1 MPSTR
6 MVLKNET
13 WGRTIEQN
21 LDFGV
26 FFTGDLRCHLR
37 EWYQKLRHVDEAT
50 SKILTSMYFFT
61 WDPRF
66 HLREWYQKLRH
77 VDEGTS
83 KILTSMYFLHPQCHL
98 RKWFQN
104 KAMCTKPRAKSR
116 LRCIC
121 YRRPAVP
128 SARMVSKTKTCGQS
142 DEQNIGF
149 DIFLQE
155 TGGVICDGIK
165 NWDMWTKRQSKPWLR
180 CIFTGDPQCHLREWY
195 QRLKHVD
202 EATSKILTSMWFL
215 QETRDVICENG
226 IKN

>member
-1 MPSTR
+1 
-6 MVLKNET
+6 
-13 WGRTIEQN
+13 
-21 LDFGV
+21 
-26 FFTGDLRCHLR
+26 
-37 EWYQKLRHVDEAT
+37 
-50 SKILTSMYFFT
+50 MYFFT

-121 YRRPAVP
+121 YTRPAVP

-195 QRLKHVD
+195 QKLRHVD
-202 EATSKILTSMWFL
+202 EATSKILTSMYFFPTSL
-215 QETRDVICENG
+215 CGVLIFTDDILLPPAVAQCYKLSLTKLNLTKFSFRKLSLTRLSHMPNLRKLCLGDPFS
-226 IKN
+226 